1 MKVMSV
7 IEYDSLTVIEKYFQ
21 IWRHHEKDV
30 KIKLS

>member
-21 IWRHHEKDV
+21 ICTHPEKDV